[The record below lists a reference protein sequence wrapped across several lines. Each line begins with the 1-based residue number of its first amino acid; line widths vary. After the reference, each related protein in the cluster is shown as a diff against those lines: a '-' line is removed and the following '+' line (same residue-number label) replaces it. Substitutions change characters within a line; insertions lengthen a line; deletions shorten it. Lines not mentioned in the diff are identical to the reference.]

1 MYLGQ
6 LFPLDKLIFSSLR
19 RQDTKSQEG
28 HLTRIYLFFSVL
40 LIHGI
45 IEMCIYFTFAAHPQ
59 TDRNFQNLKHI
70 KRMFNL
76 I

>member
-6 LFPLDKLIFSSLR
+6 LFPLDKLIFNSLR
-19 RQDTKSQEG
+19 HQDTKSQETPD
-28 HLTRIYLFFSVL
+28 LIYLFFSVL

-45 IEMCIYFTFAAHPQ
+45 IEMCIYFTFAVHPQ
-59 TDRNFQNLKHI
+59 TDRKFQNLKHI